1 MEKINM
7 DLNAQYLS
15 LEEICFATQNP
26 SQTIIEIVN
35 QGIVEPEGSG
45 PETWV
50 FNTQMISVT
59 KRACRLHRDLEID
72 WSGIALAISLIE
84 ELDQL
89 REENQ
94 RLRKRLERFLDQ

>member
-89 REENQ
+89 RDENQ

>member
-1 MEKINM
+1 M
-7 DLNAQYLS
+7 DLSAQYVS
-15 LEEICFATQNP
+15 LEEICYATQNP

-45 PETWV
+45 PETWL

-89 REENQ
+89 RDENQ
-94 RLRKRLERFLDQ
+94 RLRKRLERFLNQ

>member
-1 MEKINM
+1 ME
-7 DLNAQYLS
+7 LNAQYLS

-89 REENQ
+89 RDENQ
-94 RLRKRLERFLDQ
+94 RLRKRLERFLNQ

>member
-1 MEKINM
+1 M
-7 DLNAQYLS
+7 DLSAQYFS
-15 LEEICFATQNP
+15 LEEICYATQNP

-35 QGIVEPEGSG
+35 QGIVEPEGAG
-45 PETWV
+45 PETWL

-89 REENQ
+89 RDENQ

>member
-1 MEKINM
+1 M
-7 DLNAQYLS
+7 DPNAQYLT
-15 LEEICFATQNP
+15 LDEICYATQNP

-89 REENQ
+89 RDENQ

>member
-1 MEKINM
+1 MEKINI

-89 REENQ
+89 RDENQ

>member
-1 MEKINM
+1 M
-7 DLNAQYLS
+7 DPNAQYLTFD
-15 LEEICFATQNP
+15 EICYATQSP
-26 SQTIIEIVN
+26 SQMIVEIVN

-50 FNTQMISVT
+50 FTTQMISVT

-89 REENQ
+89 RDENQ

>member
-1 MEKINM
+1 MEEITM
-7 DLNAQYLS
+7 ELNAQYFS
-15 LEEICFATQNP
+15 LEEICYATQSP
-26 SQTIIEIVN
+26 SQTIIELIN

-45 PETWV
+45 PETWI
-50 FNTQMISVT
+50 FDTQMITVT
-59 KRACRLHRDLEID
+59 KKACRLHRDLDID

-89 REENQ
+89 RDENQ

>member
-1 MEKINM
+1 MEQINM
-7 DLNAQYLS
+7 ELNAQYLS

-89 REENQ
+89 RDENQ
-94 RLRKRLERFLDQ
+94 RLRKRLERFLNQ

>member
-1 MEKINM
+1 M
-7 DLNAQYLS
+7 DPNAQYLT
-15 LEEICFATQNP
+15 LDEICYATQSP

-89 REENQ
+89 RDENQ
-94 RLRKRLERFLDQ
+94 RLRQRLERFLDQ

>member
-1 MEKINM
+1 M
-7 DLNAQYLS
+7 DHNAQYLS

-89 REENQ
+89 RDENQ
-94 RLRKRLERFLDQ
+94 RLRKRLERFLNQ

>member
-1 MEKINM
+1 ME
-7 DLNAQYLS
+7 LNAQYLS

-72 WSGIALAISLIE
+72 WAGIALAISLIE

-89 REENQ
+89 RDENQ
-94 RLRKRLERFLDQ
+94 RLRKRLERFLNQ

>member
-1 MEKINM
+1 MEQINM

-89 REENQ
+89 RDENQ
-94 RLRKRLERFLDQ
+94 RLRKRLERFLNQ